1 MSAFSAR
8 PTAITAKVTSAIA
21 TLALLSAPA
30 LAADAA
36 KSADKKPAYKH
47 VLVAEG
53 NSQKSCEADAG
64 RVFVKHKLGSAC
76 IAYFATSG
84 HDAER
89 RAIVFMDG
97 DVAIEKFADEA
108 SLAADDKKRR
118 IALQSNADR
127 LKVRYVVLSRMGV
140 DGSSGNHGE
149 RRKPDEMYAMNAAI
163 DALKSRLGFDEVVLA
178 GQSGGSTIAAS
189 LLTLGRNDVT
199 CAVLGSG
206 AYALADLVHANILKS
221 GAKITR
227 QVVDRTVYDPSK
239 KVSGIAKSPARRIFL
254 LADSADTRT
263 PYDQQLSFAKDIARQ
278 GHHARLAP
286 ILANGDLHH
295 GATPYTLPIAAM
307 CARNLQDGQ
316 IASAIGKMRAHAER
330 MSEKK
335 VSAVTPPAPS
345 NTASR

>member
-1 MSAFSAR
+1 MSAYHAATIAAR
-8 PTAITAKVTSAIA
+8 TVIVIA
-21 TLALLSAPA
+21 ALTLVALPA
-30 LAADAA
+30 RAVDDA
-36 KSADKKPAYKH
+36 KSDDKKPAYKH
-47 VLVAEG
+47 VLIAEG
-53 NSQKSCEADAG
+53 KSQKLCEAEPG
-64 RVFVKHKLGSAC
+64 RVFVRHKLGTAC
-76 IAYFATSG
+76 ISYFATSG
-84 HDAER
+84 HDSAR

-97 DVAIEKFADEA
+97 DVAIEKYADEA
-108 SLAADDKKRR
+108 ALAADNKKRR
-118 IALQSNADR
+118 VALQSNADR
-127 LKVRYVVLSRMGV
+127 LKVRYIVLSRLGV

-149 RRKPDEMYAMNAAI
+149 RRKPDEMFAMNAAI
-163 DALKSRLGFDEVVLA
+163 DALKTRLGFDEVVLA

-263 PYDQQLSFAKDIARQ
+263 PYDQQLAFAKDVARQ

-286 ILANGDLHH
+286 ITAADNLKH

-307 CARNLQDGQ
+307 CARDLQDGQ
-316 IASAIGKMRAHAER
+316 IASAIGKMRANVER
-330 MSEKK
+330 SAEKK
-335 VSAVTPPAPS
+335 VSAVTPPATTS
-345 NTASR
+345 TASR